1 MVLPLLG
8 MDYMNTRKRAKTA
21 EAEASELKGQVKGQ
35 VNELSAANQA
45 NQTDTDAR
53 KRLFGVQ
60 PNPSKGFGGNT
71 NTARQFLLSA

>member
-21 EAEASELKGQVKGQ
+21 EAEASELKGQ